1 MGDKIGHTPGP
12 WEVLYNDS
20 PMRQN
25 QVSVRSAYDGSVAN
39 CWNGPEKPCS
49 ETLANAHL
57 IAAAPT
63 MLAALQHALKAIND
77 YPDRQHPMTASEVI
91 IREAILEAGGE
102 I

>member
-1 MGDKIGHTPGP
+1 MEKKIEKA
-12 WEVLYNDS
+12 WEAHGRAVVSLYPTAKEVCITKTDADA
-20 PMRQN
+20 R
-25 QVSVRSAYDGSVAN
+25 
-39 CWNGPEKPCS
+39 
-49 ETLANAHL
+49 L
-57 IAAAPT
+57 IAASPK